1 MKQKKEPKV
10 IYKDQYLILESEWI
24 ESTGRDIEILIARPI
39 KNAKPKEETQGVLWL
54 HGGGYMQ
61 GTARMFFITR
71 AIDLVKKYGAVVV
84 SPEYRLSKE
93 APYPAALED
102 AYSALK
108 YLKEHSLELDY
119 NPSQIFVGG
128 ESAGGGLTA
137 GLCMY
142 ARDKGEVNIAFQM
155 PLYPMLDN
163 IDTETSKNNTAPIW
177 NTKKNHRAW
186 KLYLGDL
193 YGSQKVPP
201 YAAPARQEDYK
212 NLPPMY
218 TFVGDLEPFLE
229 ETLTFAKK
237 LNEAGVEAS
246 VDVYSNCVH
255 AFDMLMPF
263 KETSK
268 VAIMKFEEE
277 FVKATKTYFADQK

>member
-1 MKQKKEPKV
+1 MVNKEPKV
-10 IYKDQYLILESEWI
+10 IYRDKYLILESEWI

-39 KNAKPKEETQGVLWL
+39 LNAKSKEETPGVLWL

-84 SPEYRLSKE
+84 TPEYRLSKE
-93 APYPAALED
+93 MPYPAALED

-108 YLKEHSLELDY
+108 YLKEHEKELDY
-119 NPSQIFVGG
+119 NPDQIMVGG

-142 ARDKGEVNIAFQM
+142 ARDKGEINIAFQM
-155 PLYPMLDN
+155 PLYPMLDSE
-163 IDTETSKNNTAPIW
+163 DTETSRNNTAPIW

-186 KLYLGDL
+186 KMYLGEL
-193 YGSQKVPP
+193 YGKEVPP
-201 YAAPARQEDYK
+201 YASPSRQIDYS
-212 NLPPMY
+212 NLPPAY
-218 TFVGDLEPFLE
+218 TFVGDLEPFYK
-229 ETLTFAKK
+229 ETVTFIEN
-237 LNEAGVEAS
+237 LNKAGVEAS
-246 VDVYSNCVH
+246 VDVYTNCFH
-255 AFDMLMPF
+255 AFDMILPF
-263 KETSK
+263 KEISK

-277 FVKATKTYFADQK
+277 FVKATKTYFAKQNK